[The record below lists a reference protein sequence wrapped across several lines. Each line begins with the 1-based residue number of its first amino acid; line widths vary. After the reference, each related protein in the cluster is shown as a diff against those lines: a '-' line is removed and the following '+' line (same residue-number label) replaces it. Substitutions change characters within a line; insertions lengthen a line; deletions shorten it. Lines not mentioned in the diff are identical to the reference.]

1 MNKKIKVIDLLN
13 KIANGE
19 EVPKSIKYVDNILKY
34 DESIQEYIGI
44 PITGA
49 EEFFSYLFVN
59 KPTLSFINE
68 EVEIIEE
75 DKLIEPIVMS
85 VILDDYSNNN
95 ETKLAK
101 KVHNCE
107 SKINELID
115 AVNKMKEGKE

>member
-1 MNKKIKVIDLLN
+1 MNKKIKIIELLN

-34 DESIQEYIGI
+34 DESIQEYIGL

-49 EEFFSYLFVN
+49 GAFFNYLFVN

-68 EVEIIEE
+68 EVDIVEE

-115 AVNKMKEGKE
+115 AVNKMKGDKE